1 MEIIKKFSEYKK
13 LKIDSEES
21 TYSFTLKVEDLPS
34 NYFYIVYQI
43 NFGKTE
49 TYTLIIKC

>member
-1 MEIIKKFSEYKK
+1 MVQYIFEYNHKFSEYKK
-13 LKIDSEES
+13 LKIA
-21 TYSFTLKVEDLPS
+21 TYSFTLKFEDLPS

-49 TYTLIIKC
+49 TYINY